1 MHYRRLNMVVV
12 ITGGIGSGKSEVC
25 RIFRRLGVNAVYNAD
40 QKVKA
45 LYGGV
50 PGLLDTIERSLRL
63 TLRNQDGSFCPASLA
78 KVIFNDRAALQ
89 IVEKIVFP
97 YLKEDFNTWV
107 KDYADEHIVLF
118 ESATILEKEDF
129 DGFGDRVILVDA
141 PVELRKC
148 RAADRDR
155 LPKERIEERM
165 SNQQQMN
172 SFADCQDR
180 VDYIIVNDGTL
191 EELENKVRIIYNKL
205 INN

>member
-1 MHYRRLNMVVV
+1 M
-12 ITGGIGSGKSEVC
+12 
-25 RIFRRLGVNAVYNAD
+25 
-40 QKVKA
+40 
-45 LYGGV
+45 
-50 PGLLDTIERSLRL
+50 
-63 TLRNQDGSFCPASLA
+63 
-78 KVIFNDRAALQ
+78 
-89 IVEKIVFP
+89 
-97 YLKEDFNTWV
+97 
-107 KDYADEHIVLF
+107 
-118 ESATILEKEDF
+118 
-129 DGFGDRVILVDA
+129 ILVDA